1 MVVDVLLSWEI
12 FCRKVQKLKNCWAW
26 AGKLTASL
34 MQSLS
39 GSAEAWGS
47 TALWGVLA
55 GLGQKLLQAIFYH
68 EHEGRILFTLQL
80 LIPPLQYLYLLWDC
94 GTVAWIYSIYGWA
107 IKHISVHSEYPRL
120 SSLPCEIKG
129 LLKGRK
135 PGEANGTNGKGA
147 SVWPNSTGLTRLKMH
162 DSITQELANEEWGRC
177 YSLKQMAT
185 KWIGCCL
192 SNLCHSTKTWQDIFF
207 TGYESSEIKKA
218 RLGPPTFRV
227 CTVWP

>member
-1 MVVDVLLSWEI
+1 MNMKEGFCSVCCLHFLLS
-12 FCRKVQKLKNCWAW
+12 
-26 AGKLTASL
+26 
-34 MQSLS
+34 
-39 GSAEAWGS
+39 
-47 TALWGVLA
+47 
-55 GLGQKLLQAIFYH
+55 
-68 EHEGRILFTLQL
+68 
-80 LIPPLQYLYLLWDC
+80 QYVYLLWDC
-94 GTVAWIYSIYGWA
+94 ETVSWIYSTYGWA
-107 IKHISVHSEYPRL
+107 IKHMSVHLEYPRL
-120 SSLPCEIKG
+120 SFLPCEIKG
-129 LLKGRK
+129 LLKRRK
-135 PGEANGTNGKGA
+135 LGAANGTNGKGA

>member
-1 MVVDVLLSWEI
+1 MCFFLDRSFVEKCKSWKTAEPELENWLQAQCKAYWGQLKLEVAQLCEGYLLVWDKNWSKPFTIMNIREGFCSFCSLHFLLS
-12 FCRKVQKLKNCWAW
+12 
-26 AGKLTASL
+26 
-34 MQSLS
+34 
-39 GSAEAWGS
+39 
-47 TALWGVLA
+47 
-55 GLGQKLLQAIFYH
+55 
-68 EHEGRILFTLQL
+68 
-80 LIPPLQYLYLLWDC
+80 QYLHLLWDC
-94 GTVAWIYSIYGWA
+94 GTVSWIYSIYGWA
-107 IKHISVHSEYPRL
+107 IKHLSAHSGYPRL
-120 SSLPCEIKG
+120 SFLPCEIKG

-192 SNLCHSTKTWQDIFF
+192 SNLCNSTKTWQDIFF

-218 RLGPPTFRV
+218 TLGPPTFRV